1 MTEMAEHPLVENTL
15 LSAVLG
21 LSTSLLARK
30 HHIKAFKEFTLKV
43 DGDKSI
49 FETGFDLALHAN

>member
-1 MTEMAEHPLVENTL
+1 MTEMAEHPLVRENTL

-43 DGDKSI
+43 DGD
-49 FETGFDLALHAN
+49 